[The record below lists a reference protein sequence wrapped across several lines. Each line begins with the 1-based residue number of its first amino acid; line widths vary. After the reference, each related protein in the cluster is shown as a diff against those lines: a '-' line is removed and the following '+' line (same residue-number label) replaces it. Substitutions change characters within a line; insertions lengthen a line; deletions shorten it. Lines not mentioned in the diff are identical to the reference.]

1 MFFKKKN
8 NKFKEYDK
16 ENEIPIIHA
25 SICTGEKVVGF
36 KNKNTGK
43 FVEIM
48 LINDNSDLEKF
59 KKEYAINDDIK
70 TEY

>member
-8 NKFKEYDK
+8 KIKEYDK
-16 ENEIPIIHA
+16 ENEIPVIHA
-25 SICTGEKVVGF
+25 SICTGERVVGF

-48 LINDNSDLEKF
+48 LITDNSELEQF
-59 KKEYAINDDIK
+59 KQEYGITEEIK

>member
-8 NKFKEYDK
+8 KAKEYDK
-16 ENEIPIIHA
+16 ENEIPVIHA
-25 SICTGEKVVGF
+25 SICTGERVVGF

-48 LINDNSDLEKF
+48 LITDNSELEQF
-59 KKEYAINDDIK
+59 KKKYGITEEIK